1 MRVLV
6 AAATPLQ
13 EFLLKGRVELGR
25 TEHRLLVV
33 RAGYVR
39 VKHFVMGRRAHAFGA
54 DAIANPAKIAAT
66 ACERIEI
73 FRRIMAPPI
82 EFRICQPI

>member
-25 TEHRLLVV
+25 TEHRLLVD

-39 VKHFVMGRRAHAFGA
+39 VKHFVMGRRA
-54 DAIANPAKIAAT
+54 PRT
-66 ACERIEI
+66 
-73 FRRIMAPPI
+73 RRRRDRKSPPKSPQRLVNALKSFA
-82 EFRICQPI
+82 ESWPSN